1 MCLYIDYNHI
11 ATISDIEIPNASTST
26 KKPSNSLS
34 NSSLQSDSSSDICN
48 GETSTSSSNNVVS
61 NDISVNNG
69 QVANGSKAKSKFS
82 TLSPDSSIASQTS
95 TFSAVEQLLQVG
107 RELQALS
114 LSMRRLYGH
123 NDSNKKLMENAFS
136 LLAYADPWDSPVG
149 WQLSSRQR
157 EPVCAALNS
166 AILQSIQLPRT
177 PPLQVGINHAHLL
190 LSQMARSGLGA
201 CAFVD
206 LDMQADVK

>member
-1 MCLYIDYNHI
+1 MSHE
-11 ATISDIEIPNASTST
+11 A
-26 KKPSNSLS
+26 
-34 NSSLQSDSSSDICN
+34 
-48 GETSTSSSNNVVS
+48 
-61 NDISVNNG
+61 SVNNG
-69 QVANGSKAKSKFS
+69 KASNGNSIIKSTKSQVPEGSNSVNGG
-82 TLSPDSSIASQTS
+82 
-95 TFSAVEQLLQVG
+95 FSAVEQLLQVG

-114 LSMRRLYGH
+114 VAMRRIYGH
-123 NDSNKKLMENAFS
+123 NENNKKLMENAFS
-136 LLAYADPWDSPVG
+136 LLAYADPWESPVG

-177 PPLQVGINHAHLL
+177 PPLQVAINHAHLL

-206 LDMQADVK
+206 LDMQADIK

>member
-1 MCLYIDYNHI
+1 M
-11 ATISDIEIPNASTST
+11 S
-26 KKPSNSLS
+26 
-34 NSSLQSDSSSDICN
+34 
-48 GETSTSSSNNVVS
+48 GSNNNDVS
-61 NDISVNNG
+61 NGNDTPPPPSAKNGVTNGHKNN
-69 QVANGSKAKSKFS
+69 KKSKSNQNQNTRVGNFI
-82 TLSPDSSIASQTS
+82 TTASEGERLL
-95 TFSAVEQLLQVG
+95 AVEQLLQVG
-107 RELQALS
+107 RDLQGLS
-114 LSMRRLYGH
+114 VSMRRIYGH

-136 LLAYADPWDSPVG
+136 LLAYADPWESPVG
-149 WQLSSRQR
+149 WQLSSSER

-201 CAFVD
+201 CAFID